1 MTKRTGQAK
10 GKVRRGPDGKRHMSL
25 HTRMMWNKYLPI
37 WLMMIP
43 VFAFFFVFKVLPMYG
58 IQMAFKDF
66 NLMKGIAD
74 SPWVGLKHFK
84 RLFNDPYFYR
94 IFKNTIKISL
104 LSLCACIPAEITLA
118 LLINELRSSIYKR
131 IVQTISYL
139 PHFISWV
146 IAGGIF
152 TLLLSTQNGAINKII
167 EFFGGKAIFFL
178 GDADYFV
185 GTLIVTRV
193 WKSVG
198 WGTIIYLAAI
208 AGINQEL
215 YESAMIDGANRF
227 QRIWYITLPALVP
240 TIVML
245 TIMALAGVLSAGFDQ
260 IYNLY
265 NQAVYSVADVIDTY
279 VYRQGFENAS
289 FSYSTAV
296 GLFNSVVSFILV
308 ITANWLSKRFVKYS
322 MW

>member
-1 MTKRTGQAK
+1 MKKGTEKRK
-10 GKVRRGPDGKRHMSL
+10 GIRRPGPDRKRHMSL
-25 HTRMMWNKYLPI
+25 RTRTMWNKYLPI

-43 VFAFFFVFKVLPMYG
+43 VFAYFFVFKVMPMYG

-66 NLMKGIAD
+66 NLMKGINK

-84 RLFNDPYFYR
+84 RLFADPYFKR
-94 IFKNTIKISL
+94 IFRNTIKISL
-104 LSLCACIPAEITLA
+104 LSLCATIPAEITLA

-152 TLLLSTQNGAINKII
+152 TLLLSTQNGAINAII
-167 EFFGGKAIFFL
+167 EFFGGEPIFFL
-178 GDADYFV
+178 GDKDYFV
-185 GTLIVTRV
+185 GTVIVTRV

-215 YESAMIDGANRF
+215 YESSMIDGANRF
-227 QRIWYITLPALVP
+227 QRIWYITLPALIP

-260 IYNLY
+260 IYNMY
-265 NQAVYSVADVIDTY
+265 NQAVYEVADVIDTY

-308 ITANWLSKRFVKYS
+308 IFANWFSRRVVKYS

>member
-1 MTKRTGQAK
+1 MKNEIYRKEGKIRNGPKTKF
-10 GKVRRGPDGKRHMSL
+10 HMSL
-25 HTRMMWNKYLPI
+25 HTRTMWNKYLPL
-37 WLMMIP
+37 WLMLIP
-43 VFAFFFVFKVLPMYG
+43 VFAYFFVFKIMPMYG

-66 NLMKGIAD
+66 NLMKGIKD

-84 RLFNDPYFYR
+84 RLFGDPYFKR
-94 IFKNTIKISL
+94 ILRNTIKISL
-104 LSLCACIPAEITLA
+104 LSLCATIPAEIILA

-131 IVQTISYL
+131 LVQTISYL

-152 TLLLSTQNGAINKII
+152 TLLLSPQNGAVNVLIKL
-167 EFFGGKAIFFL
+167 FGGEPIFFL
-178 GDADYFV
+178 GDKNYFV
-185 GTLIVTRV
+185 GTVIATRV

-215 YESAMIDGANRF
+215 YESAMVDGANRF
-227 QRIWYITLPALVP
+227 QRIWYITLPALIP

-260 IYNLY
+260 IYNMY
-265 NQAVYSVADVIDTY
+265 NQAVYEVADIIDTY
-279 VYRQGFENAS
+279 VYRQGFENAN

-296 GLFNSVVSFILV
+296 GLFNSVVSFIMV
-308 ITANWLSKRFVKYS
+308 ILANWFSRRVVKYS